1 MKKTLYWLHRF
12 EDAVLVALLLGMI
25 ILAGLDILARTLWS
39 GGINWVP
46 PLLRV
51 MVLWLGLLGAMLAT
65 RSREHIAIDL
75 INKMGGPRLK
85 YALAL
90 VTSVFAAFVCLVIAY
105 HSQRFVRFAYEF
117 GDTGFAQLPAWP
129 FQLVIPIT
137 FAVMALRF
145 ALHAIQDG
153 QSLLGRGT
161 AL

>member
-1 MKKTLYWLHRF
+1 MNRVVYWLHRV
-12 EDAVLVALLLGMI
+12 EDTVLVLLLLSMI

-46 PLLRV
+46 PLLRI

-75 INKMGGPRLK
+75 INNMGGTQLK
-85 YALAL
+85 HALAL
-90 VTSVFAAFVCLVIAY
+90 ITSIFAAFICLVIAY

-137 FAVMALRF
+137 FAIMALRF
-145 ALHAIQDG
+145 ALHATLDG
-153 QSLLGRGT
+153 QRLFGRGAT
-161 AL
+161 S